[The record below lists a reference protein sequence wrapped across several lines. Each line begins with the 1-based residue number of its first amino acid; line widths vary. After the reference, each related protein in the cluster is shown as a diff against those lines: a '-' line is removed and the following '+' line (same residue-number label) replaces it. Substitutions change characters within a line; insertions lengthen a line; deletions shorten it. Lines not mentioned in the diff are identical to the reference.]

1 MRAFS
6 GGTVAG
12 LPGIGN
18 YEIVR
23 VNDSA
28 SQSGKMNIKRLNV
41 IEPNDIETSQDC
53 FNSFKRCFRHLLK
66 YPYSEVSAL

>member
-28 SQSGKMNIKRLNV
+28 SQSGKMNIRRFKLSNRTILRLLRIALTASNTV
-41 IEPNDIETSQDC
+41 LDII
-53 FNSFKRCFRHLLK
+53 
-66 YPYSEVSAL
+66 